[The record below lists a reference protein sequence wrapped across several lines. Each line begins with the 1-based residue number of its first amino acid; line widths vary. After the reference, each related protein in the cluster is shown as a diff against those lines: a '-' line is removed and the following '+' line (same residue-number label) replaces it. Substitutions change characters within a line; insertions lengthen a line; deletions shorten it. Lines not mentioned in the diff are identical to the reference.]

1 MHRIYSNMLHI
12 HLSIRYGG
20 DSLGG
25 DNDSDRGVPEQL
37 PVSRSPREHR
47 ARS

>member
-25 DNDSDRGVPEQL
+25 DNDSDRGVPEAAARL
-37 PVSRSPREHR
+37 PKSP
-47 ARS
+47 